1 MPMAILVCAEF
12 IKRVRA
18 AFRGTA
24 WNAGHAHGRRCIHT
38 HQSLDRGMRAVANV
52 RQQAVGDA
60 ATVRALYLV
69 HCDLLVKIVHP
80 HAALLTQHLLE
91 QRFVVEFVPARQSYV
106 ERIQRLVCY

>member
-1 MPMAILVCAEF
+1 MGWRVHPRQPF
-12 IKRVRA
+12 YHGVRA
-18 AFRGTA
+18 G
-24 WNAGHAHGRRCIHT
+24 
-38 HQSLDRGMRAVANV
+38 ANV
-52 RQQAVGDA
+52 RQQLICHA

-91 QRFVVEFVPARQSYV
+91 QRFVVEFVPARQPYV